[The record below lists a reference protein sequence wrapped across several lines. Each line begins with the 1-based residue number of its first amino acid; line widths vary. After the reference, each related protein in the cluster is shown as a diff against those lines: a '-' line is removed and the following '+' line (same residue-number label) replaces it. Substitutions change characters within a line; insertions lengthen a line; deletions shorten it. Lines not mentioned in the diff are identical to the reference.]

1 MDEAICPLDYD
12 APPPNGGVVL
22 DDDLAGKAR
31 GNERIFFFIC
41 VARVLSFDGI
51 FCCTEYVLT
60 CGCLQL
66 RVNRDQLGWTNYH
79 RTSCSRC
86 LIAAT
91 GESIAVIAH
100 IIIPPAL
107 LLCVFIC
114 SAAAQ
119 CVTRGVAA
127 ASWTLTA
134 SETSVDATSG
144 NAQRQH

>member
-1 MDEAICPLDYD
+1 MRQS
-12 APPPNGGVVL
+12 VL
-22 DDDLAGKAR
+22 LTTMHLHPTAALFSMTTWPVRR
-31 GNERIFFFIC
+31 GETKGFFFFIC
-41 VARVLSFDGI
+41 VARVLSFYGI
-51 FCCTEYVLT
+51 F

-91 GESIAVIAH
+91 GESIAVMAH
-100 IIIPPAL
+100 INIPPAL